1 MRDALGRRNAVK
13 DNKVSSHARGWR
25 IVCWLAFSVWAQQAI
40 PIWSDTDS
48 GGLQLRPTWAWPLGR
63 FDHFATRR
71 KFQLLVQLT
80 SCLSSRVSSSF
91 HFPFISY
98 IASSGP
104 SQRTVNF
111 WHCQYGFLYYTCLQI
126 TGCHVVHALLH
137 VLFHRLLL
145 YRSAAMWLCYY
156 NSKKCY
162 NDRKLS
168 QFNKICS
175 WRQNTSYSRTANMNR
190 AWYCRLL

>member
-1 MRDALGRRNAVK
+1 MHGDDDLSVDQLSQSGHNRLYPYEQWHKQWRSAVTT
-13 DNKVSSHARGWR
+13 N
-25 IVCWLAFSVWAQQAI
+25 LSVA
-40 PIWSDTDS
+40 T
-48 GGLQLRPTWAWPLGR
+48 WPLG
-63 FDHFATRR
+63 HFTTIFQRR
-71 KFQLLVQLT
+71 KFQLLVQLS

-91 HFPFISY
+91 HFPFISC

-175 WRQNTSYSRTANMNR
+175 
-190 AWYCRLL
+190 

>member
-1 MRDALGRRNAVK
+1 MRVALGRSNAVK

-25 IVCWLAFSVWAQQAI
+25 FVCWSAFSVWAQQAI
-40 PIWSDTDS
+40 SIWTVAQTVEVCSYDQPERGHLAT
-48 GGLQLRPTWAWPLGR
+48 WPLHN
-63 FDHFATRR
+63 DIPE
-71 KFQLLVQLT
+71 KE
-80 SCLSSRVSSSF
+80 VS
-91 HFPFISY
+91 
-98 IASSGP
+98 ASSGP

-175 WRQNTSYSRTANMNR
+175 WRQNTSYSSTANMNR